1 MSLRRRVGRWVS
13 VLAIGVAAQAAS
25 ADNLVQALSDAYAN
39 SGLLEQNRAVLRAAD
54 EDVAQANAR
63 LLPVLNWA
71 TSVSRQS
78 PVAPGGDKVQ
88 GSVSLSAQLTIYD
101 AGANR
106 FAIAAQKELVLGTR
120 QGLRSVEQQVLFRA
134 VQAYTAINTANALI
148 NLRENNLRLLTQ
160 EQRAAQ
166 DRFEVG
172 EVTRTDVALA
182 QARLAEA
189 RSLLVSARGDLD
201 QARAEF
207 EAAVGRPAGSLA
219 AVGPAPVSR
228 TEAEAE
234 AIAVRNHPDILQ
246 ARYNVSAG
254 ELSIERARAA
264 YRPQGTLRAQTGIDF
279 EGNTGR
285 SVTLEF
291 GGPIYQGGALASV
304 VRQTV
309 AQRDQS
315 RAALRISTLAVQQQV
330 QNAYAIL
337 QVARAQLT
345 STAEQVRAARLA
357 FDGIREEATLGART
371 TLDVLN
377 AEQDLLNARAAVIQA
392 QEAEVNASYAVLVA
406 MGLMTA
412 EHLKLP
418 VQVYDPN
425 AYYSL
430 VEDAPPALSKQGQAL
445 DRVLRAIGQ

>member
-1 MSLRRRVGRWVS
+1 MTFRSRATRWLS
-13 VLAIGVAAQAAS
+13 VVAIGLAAQAAT
-25 ADNLVQALSDAYAN
+25 ADTLVQALSDAYAN

-54 EDVAQANAR
+54 EDVAQATAR
-63 LLPVLNWA
+63 LLPVLNWS

-88 GSVSLSAQLTIYD
+88 GSLSLSAQLTIYD
-101 AGANR
+101 GGANR
-106 FAIAAQKELVLGTR
+106 YAIAAQKELVLATR
-120 QGLRSVEQQVLFRA
+120 QSLRSVEQQVLFRA
-134 VQAYTAINTANALI
+134 VQAYTSINTAISLI

-207 EAAVGRPAGSLA
+207 EAAVGRPAGSLV
-219 AVGPAPVSR
+219 AVRPAPVSK

-254 ELSIERARAA
+254 DLSIERARAA
-264 YRPQGTLRAQTGIDF
+264 YKPQGTLRAQTGIDF
-279 EGNTGR
+279 NGNTGR

-309 AQRDQS
+309 AQRDQA
-315 RAALRISTLAVQQQV
+315 RGGLRIATLAVQQQV

-371 TLDVLN
+371 TLDLLN

-392 QEAEVNASYAVLVA
+392 QQAEVDASYAVLMS

-412 EHLKLP
+412 EHLQLP

-425 AYYSL
+425 AYYNL
-430 VEDAPPALSKQGQAL
+430 VEDAPPALSSQGQAL